1 MNVSDD
7 DDSSGSDTS
16 DTHMARGSGKPTRG
30 GNSTASA
37 EEAARI
43 AAADVQE
50 WDPTTL
56 PKDGFS
62 CVFFGARR
70 TGKTFLIEEVIH
82 KLHTEGGRS
91 WDAVFLFS
99 DTALVN
105 RQQYKWISP
114 IFKFEGVQEET
125 VQSIFKR
132 QEDMNLASKEG
143 GPGEDHH
150 VLIIADDVIS
160 DPRIRHS
167 PVINKLY
174 TAGRHYRI
182 DVVILS
188 QSIGGA
194 AGLPPVVRMNADV
207 VCIFRPRSTRDRELI
222 AEWFLGI
229 VDSDF
234 GGTKLGRAFMKI
246 VTQKDFTT
254 MVVDLAKQ
262 NVSELTD
269 YVFTYCAQPDGVPAF
284 RLGPSKHWEGLG
296 FGAEER
302 TLGYRSNC
310 L

>member
-1 MNVSDD
+1 MNRDDSHDHDSVD
-7 DDSSGSDTS
+7 DDSAKFGSR
-16 DTHMARGSGKPTRG
+16 A
-30 GNSTASA
+30 GNNMASA
-37 EEAARI
+37 EEAARV
-43 AAADVQE
+43 AAADIQE
-50 WDPTTL
+50 WDPSTL
-56 PKDGFS
+56 PTDGFS

-70 TGKTFLIEEVIH
+70 TGKTFLIEEIIH
-82 KLHTEGGRS
+82 KLHTEGNRS

-114 IFKFEGVQEET
+114 IFKFEGIREDT
-125 VQSIFKR
+125 IQSIFKR
-132 QEDMNLASKEG
+132 QEEMNLADKEG
-143 GPGEDHH
+143 GPGENNH

-160 DPRIRHS
+160 DPRIRNS
-167 PVINKLY
+167 PVINKMY

-194 AGLPPVVRMNADV
+194 SGLPPVVRMNADA

-234 GGTKLGRAFMKI
+234 SGTKLGRAFMKI
-246 VTQKDFTT
+246 VTQEDFTA

-262 NVSELTD
+262 NVSNLTD
-269 YVFTYCAQPDGVPAF
+269 YVFTYKADPDGVPAF
-284 RLGPSKHWEGLG
+284 RLGPDKHWEGLG
-296 FGAEER
+296 FGEEER
-302 TLGYRSNC
+302 TLSFYHNC